1 MKKDSNN
8 IFLAFSCIILL
19 VLWSA
24 MIFVACGNDNKSTC
38 NGREITKL
46 YTVEKYKIHETGV
59 EILATSESG
68 EEKGFFVEHDKVYA
82 YEEDIDEGISRV
94 IILGCSE
101 CDSISDGYLYF
112 SREEFKEYI
121 KEKYDIE

>member
-8 IFLAFSCIILL
+8 IFLAFSCIMLI
-19 VLWSA
+19 VLWFA

-46 YTVEKYKIHETGV
+46 YTVEKYKVHEAGV
-59 EILATSESG
+59 EIWAISESG
-68 EEKGFFVEHDKVYA
+68 EEKGFFAEHKDIFCYDK
-82 YEEDIDEGISRV
+82 DIDEGISRV
-94 IILGCSE
+94 IVLGCSE
-101 CDSISDGYLYF
+101 CDSISDRYLYF

>member
-8 IFLAFSCIILL
+8 IFLAFSCIMFIFC
-19 VLWSA
+19 WFA
-24 MIFVACGNDNKSTC
+24 MIFVACGNDNKSIY

-46 YTVEKYKIHETGV
+46 YTVEKYKVHEAGV
-59 EILATSESG
+59 EIWATSESG
-68 EEKGFFVEHDKVYA
+68 EEKGFFAEH
-82 YEEDIDEGISRV
+82 EDIFCYDEEIDDGISRV

-101 CDSISDGYLYF
+101 CDFVKDGYLYF
-112 SREEFKEYI
+112 SKEDFKEYI